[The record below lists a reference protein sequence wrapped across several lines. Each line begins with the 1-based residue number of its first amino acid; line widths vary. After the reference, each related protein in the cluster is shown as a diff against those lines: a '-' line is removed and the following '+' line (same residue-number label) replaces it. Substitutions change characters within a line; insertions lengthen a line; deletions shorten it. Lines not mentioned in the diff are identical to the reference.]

1 MYLFLKR
8 NSIFKHNYMGAF
20 DVSCVMFSN
29 VNVFV
34 LYCATNPSLILRD
47 SDTDP
52 ENVSLIWLSV
62 SDGQKTCSSKGVSL
76 IS

>member
-1 MYLFLKR
+1 
-8 NSIFKHNYMGAF
+8 MGAF
-20 DVSCVMFSN
+20 DVSCIVCSN

-34 LYCATNPSLILRD
+34 LYFATNPSLILRD

-52 ENVSLIWLSV
+52 ENVSLIRLSV
-62 SDGQKTCSSKGVSL
+62 SDGQKIGSSKGVSL